1 MIFRQRH
8 VGHSILDFP
17 GSYSNWI
24 KGTKGKNSVLEVKNV
39 TYEKKKRK
47 MQKAASQDMVAVE
60 TSNYVTKDFSKQNV
74 PPKILINS

>member
-1 MIFRQRH
+1 
-8 VGHSILDFP
+8 
-17 GSYSNWI
+17 
-24 KGTKGKNSVLEVKNV
+24 
-39 TYEKKKRK
+39 